1 MPQASVPTPSAT
13 PATSGRERRIF
24 PRIEAHQLAAIAM
37 RLANGAEVRLVDLS
51 RTGARLETD
60 RRMLP
65 NSTIAVKLVTAD
77 SSFLVSG
84 LVVRSRV
91 IRLTQGGLGYDVAI
105 SFSQTL
111 HQLEDLPADD
121 GDVSQGAEAPEPVPG
136 DDASAPWTDPMIH
149 VTANVEQSSQ
159 DVMAI
164 FSGSGW

>member
-1 MPQASVPTPSAT
+1 MPQASEQKSSSTT
-13 PATSGRERRIF
+13 PAGPQGAQRRIF
-24 PRIEAHQLAAIAM
+24 PRIDAAKLAAIAM
-37 RLANGAEVRLVDLS
+37 RLANGAEVRLLDLS

-91 IRLTQGGLGYDVAI
+91 IRLIQGGLGYDVAI

-111 HQLEDLPADD
+111 HQMTELPAEDPVAAAAAAESTLE
-121 GDVSQGAEAPEPVPG
+121 GD
-136 DDASAPWTDPMIH
+136 APWTDPMIH